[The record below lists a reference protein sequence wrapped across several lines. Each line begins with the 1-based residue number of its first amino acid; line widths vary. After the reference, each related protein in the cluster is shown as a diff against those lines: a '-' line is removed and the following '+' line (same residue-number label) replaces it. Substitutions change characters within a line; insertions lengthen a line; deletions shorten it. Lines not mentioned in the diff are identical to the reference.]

1 SGPKPRRM
9 IMGIKITDDSMRS
22 ELSGHSAE
30 LWPMPEA
37 GESPTMWRISWFPER
52 PVGRNE
58 VISALTIAET
68 VSAAPDIGPEHKLWP
83 HISSW
88 AAELG
93 LSAEDAVARVRESHS
108 AKWEN

>member
-1 SGPKPRRM
+1 MS
-9 IMGIKITDDSMRS
+9 IKISDGSMRS

-30 LWPMPEA
+30 LWPMPGA
-37 GESPTMWRISWFPER
+37 GESPTMWRVSWFPDR

-58 VISALTIAET
+58 AISALTIAET
-68 VSAAPDIGPEHKLWP
+68 VSAAPDIGPGHRLWP

-93 LSAEDAVARVRESHS
+93 LSGEDAVARVRESQQREIGELEH
-108 AKWEN
+108 EQIRR